1 MADSIAQHL
10 LRFAMCFWVAAFTW
24 AASLPVATA
33 FGPAVAGTE
42 AWKFA
47 TGGEVDSDPAVSRDG
62 STVYV
67 GSGDENLYAVHAAN
81 GTEAWKFA
89 TGSYARG
96 YVGSSPTLSRDGSTV
111 YVGSYDKN
119 LYAVHAA
126 DGTAARK
133 P

>member
-47 TGGEVDSDPAVSRDG
+47 TGSSVESSPALSSDGSMVYVGSGDGNLYAVHAANGTEAWTFATGDQVQSSPAVSRDG

-67 GSGDENLYAVHAAN
+67 GSNDNNLYAVHAAN
-81 GTEAWKFA
+81 GT
-89 TGSYARG
+89 
-96 YVGSSPTLSRDGSTV
+96 
-111 YVGSYDKN
+111 
-119 LYAVHAA
+119 
-126 DGTAARK
+126 AARK

>member
-81 GTEAWKFA
+81 GTEAWTFA
-89 TGSYARG
+89 TGDQ
-96 YVGSSPTLSRDGSTV
+96 VQSSPAVSRDGSTV
-111 YVGSYDKN
+111 YVGSNDNN

-126 DGTAARK
+126 NGTAARK